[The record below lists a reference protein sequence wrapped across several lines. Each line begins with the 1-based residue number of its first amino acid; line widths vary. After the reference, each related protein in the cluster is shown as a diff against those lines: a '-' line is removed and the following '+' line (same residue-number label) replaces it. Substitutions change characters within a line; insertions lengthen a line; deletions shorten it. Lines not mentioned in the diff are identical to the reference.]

1 VSKIK
6 HFIQQSW
13 LLIISSFCFGLLI
26 AGTNYALSER
36 IERNR
41 TDKLYRQT
49 GELLNRFNA
58 MSDANLPKAEQFE
71 EFAEV
76 EITSSRGKKQ
86 VVVVV
91 RALSAD
97 GETVVGW
104 SFNASGSGFADKIEL
119 VVAVDKD
126 FESIAGFDVLA
137 SNETPGF
144 GDKIKLPNWRN
155 QFAGAPVEELK
166 LVKTGDVEK
175 IDSEIVAISGAT
187 VSSKAVVDIINNSI
201 IQIKD
206 QMQKEELIDNGK

>member
-1 VSKIK
+1 MPKIK

-26 AGTNYALSER
+26 AIANAAWSPI
-36 IERNR
+36 IEQNKI
-41 TDKLYRQT
+41 DKLNRLM
-49 GELLNRFNA
+49 GDLLPKAGSFEMEAELEIESAKGKKVKSNVYKAL
-58 MSDANLPKAEQFE
+58 SDAN
-71 EFAEV
+71 
-76 EITSSRGKKQ
+76 TC
-86 VVVVV
+86 
-91 RALSAD
+91 
-97 GETVVGW
+97 VGW
-104 SFNASGSGFADKIEL
+104 AFNCKGPGFQDKIEL

-126 FESIAGFDVLA
+126 FERIAGFSVLA

-144 GDKIKLPNWRN
+144 GDKIKLPYYRN
-155 QFAGAPVEELK
+155 QFEGAPAEKLQ

-206 QMQKEELIDNGK
+206 QMQKELIDNGK